1 MIDNFD
7 RLVQRCVL
15 RRRRQMIRLS
25 LMIVGTILMV
35 IASVSGY
42 QMWLASQKT
51 AAAVHTPPEAHIA
64 ANPPAVSAAPD
75 ESNTTHQS
83 AEPMPA
89 VPQASQK
96 PLPPA
101 QETPPVRT
109 EPEPAAAAKTAPIQP
124 APLRSGPLFD
134 VSTPSQSASADPL
147 ETYQR
152 RPGYD
157 TALSIARDFY
167 AKSNFSEAAVWAK
180 KANQLNREGEEAWL
194 LYAKS
199 YYAQGRKN
207 EAVGVLEL
215 YLNYKDSR
223 AATELLRTW
232 KTSGE

>member
-7 RLVQRCVL
+7 RLVQRCAL

-25 LMIVGTILMV
+25 LMIVATILMV

-42 QMWLASQKT
+42 QMWLTSQKT
-51 AAAVHTPPEAHIA
+51 ADAVRTPSKAHIA
-64 ANPPAVSAAPD
+64 LNSPAVGPEPT
-75 ESNTTHQS
+75 ESNTTRPS
-83 AEPMPA
+83 VELAPAEAP
-89 VPQASQK
+89 QK
-96 PLPPA
+96 PLSPKKEA
-101 QETPPVRT
+101 VSVRA
-109 EPEPAAAAKTAPIQP
+109 EPEPAAAAQTVPNP
-124 APLRSGPLFD
+124 SAPLRGGPLFD
-134 VSTPSQSASADPL
+134 VSAPSQSASADPL

-157 TALSIARDFY
+157 TALAIARDFY
-167 AKSNFSEAAVWAK
+167 AKNNFSEAAVWAK

-223 AATELLRTW
+223 TATELLRTW